1 MSLPERKHPAKGVV
15 DDDRLPTV
23 IFLTV
28 SGGPY
33 GLEVLYSSIGVQGA
47 LLLLLITPLLWD
59 IPTILTV
66 LELNGMMPVTGVTLP
81 FVSSGGS
88 SLIASFMSLGLLVN
102 IGQKRPIVMGQKFFE
117 FDE

>member
-1 MSLPERKHPAKGVV
+1 MRVLYQRKIGPDRDLSRNQDQRHPGRQDFRSGQIQQVLVSGKKTPGKLKA
-15 DDDRLPTV
+15 LHLAAV

-33 GLEVLYSSIGVQGA
+33 GLEQLFASTGTQGA

-66 LELNGMMPVTGVTLP
+66 LELN
-81 FVSSGGS
+81 
-88 SLIASFMSLGLLVN
+88 N
-102 IGQKRPIVMGQKFFE
+102 
-117 FDE
+117 